1 MQKNI
6 TAEELH
12 KLIMNKR
19 VTYEQ
24 IRKIDASRFYDLES
38 TMRMLFDHGNSYF
51 NDQDNSSEVQNGL
64 SEAGSAPA

>member
-38 TMRMLFDHGNSYF
+38 TMRMLFDHGTSY
-51 NDQDNSSEVQNGL
+51 NEQDYSSEVQNGL